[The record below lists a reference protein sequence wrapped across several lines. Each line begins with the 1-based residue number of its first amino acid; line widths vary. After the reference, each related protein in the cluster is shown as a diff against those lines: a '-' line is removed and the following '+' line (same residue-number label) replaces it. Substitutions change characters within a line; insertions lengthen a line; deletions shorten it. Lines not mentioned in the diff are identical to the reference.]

1 MCFLITVMELLSC
14 FRMDGLGER
23 TEWAG
28 LAGQVPLQQ
37 LGCGTGWVQ
46 DVYWCPASPC
56 CLITDISKLEL
67 ESDLAA
73 DVARTSLTKP
83 YRMLGLGVGAT
94 RRGACKALQMG
105 WWCLGVTVS
114 TGV

>member
-1 MCFLITVMELLSC
+1 M
-14 FRMDGLGER
+14 LGEG

-37 LGCGTGWVQ
+37 LGRGTGWVQ
-46 DVYWCPASPC
+46 DVCWCPASPC
-56 CLITDISKLEL
+56 CLITDISTLEL

-83 YRMLGLGVGAT
+83 LLNAGVGDWSHQERSMQSSAD
-94 RRGACKALQMG
+94 GL
-105 WWCLGVTVS
+105 
-114 TGV
+114 